1 MSDYVDEYRAGYTG
15 PIPEVTEVHLTP
27 GRKRVIAH
35 LDENLKVTNVYDPDE
50 DHSIFKREEIRVTD
64 PETGGQKGQK
74 AEQYSLLPV
83 EALATVARVYAYG
96 AEKYSRNNWRL
107 GYEWHLSYDAM
118 QRHLN
123 AFWGGED
130 IDPESGLPHL
140 AHAMFHGLTL
150 LTFLSDPKYKTK
162 DDRA

>member
-1 MSDYVDEYRAGYTG
+1 MSDYADDFPSWRLPNNG
-15 PIPEVTEVHLTP
+15 TP
-27 GRKRVIAH
+27 VVVVAH
-35 LDENLKVTNVYDPDE
+35 IDPDLTVHNVLDDKWKE
-50 DHSIFKREEIRVTD
+50 VVELGYQRKMSGETRVTD
-64 PETGGQKGQK
+64 PDTGGEKGQK

-83 EALATVARVYAYG
+83 EALAQVARVYAYG

-130 IDPESGLPHL
+130 TDPESGLPHL
-140 AHAMFHGLTL
+140 AHAVFHALTL
-150 LTFLSDPKYKTK
+150 LTFLSDPKYAPK